1 MEEKKI
7 KGKQK
12 VKNVKKKEPNK
23 MKNEQ
28 NNKLV
33 EENAK
38 LNEKL
43 LRVMAEMQNMK
54 RRNEEEGKEKVL
66 LWNIFEIIFLIFVL
80 KELDSY

>member
-54 RRNEEEGKEKVL
+54 RRNEEEISKL
-66 LWNIFEIIFLIFVL
+66 
-80 KELDSY
+80 

>member
-28 NNKLV
+28 KKHN
-33 EENAK
+33 
-38 LNEKL
+38 
-43 LRVMAEMQNMK
+43 
-54 RRNEEEGKEKVL
+54 GK
-66 LWNIFEIIFLIFVL
+66 IIISISNRDAQMPSQVSVASQGP
-80 KELDSY
+80 E

>member
-28 NNKLV
+28 N
-33 EENAK
+33 
-38 LNEKL
+38 
-43 LRVMAEMQNMK
+43 
-54 RRNEEEGKEKVL
+54 
-66 LWNIFEIIFLIFVL
+66 
-80 KELDSY
+80 D

>member
-33 EENAK
+33 EEM
-38 LNEKL
+38 LN
-43 LRVMAEMQNMK
+43 
-54 RRNEEEGKEKVL
+54 
-66 LWNIFEIIFLIFVL
+66 
-80 KELDSY
+80 

>member
-12 VKNVKKKEPNK
+12 VKSVKKKEPNK
-23 MKNEQ
+23 IKNET

-38 LNEKL
+38 FKYKL
-43 LRVMAEMQNMK
+43 L
-54 RRNEEEGKEKVL
+54 
-66 LWNIFEIIFLIFVL
+66 NIFRWQKCKMENN
-80 KELDSY
+80 DR